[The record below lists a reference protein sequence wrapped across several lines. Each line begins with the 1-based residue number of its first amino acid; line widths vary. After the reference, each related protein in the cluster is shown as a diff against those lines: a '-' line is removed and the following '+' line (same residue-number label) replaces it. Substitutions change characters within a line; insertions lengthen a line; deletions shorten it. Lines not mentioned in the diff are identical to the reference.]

1 MTKAPVA
8 AGPSPHA
15 SDPRR
20 RKLLDAALTVF
31 LRFGFRKTSMDEVA
45 RGASVSRQG
54 LYLHFSTKDDLFRA
68 TVHYALESSLSAAE
82 ARLNATSAPVAS
94 RLVGA
99 FDEWVGRYVGW
110 VGPGVSDLAEVSDEL
125 VGPLLREYDKR
136 FVELVAKYVRTCG
149 LGAAYKPAG
158 LRARQLASTL
168 YATARGLKHFSATRE
183 EFVDSMSVAVRALC
197 LPLAEPK

>member
-1 MTKAPVA
+1 M
-8 AGPSPHA
+8 
-15 SDPRR
+15 
-20 RKLLDAALTVF
+20 F
-31 LRFGFRKTSMDEVA
+31 MRFGFRKTSMDEVA
-45 RGASVSRQG
+45 RAASVSRQG

-68 TVHYALESSLSAAE
+68 TVDYALESSFSAAE
-82 ARLNATSAPVAS
+82 ARLNAASAAPVAS
-94 RLVGA
+94 KLVGA

-136 FVELVAKYVRTCG
+136 FVELVAKYVRSSG

-168 YATARGLKHFSATRE
+168 NATARGLKYASATRE
-183 EFVDSMSVAVRALC
+183 GFVDSMSVAVRALC